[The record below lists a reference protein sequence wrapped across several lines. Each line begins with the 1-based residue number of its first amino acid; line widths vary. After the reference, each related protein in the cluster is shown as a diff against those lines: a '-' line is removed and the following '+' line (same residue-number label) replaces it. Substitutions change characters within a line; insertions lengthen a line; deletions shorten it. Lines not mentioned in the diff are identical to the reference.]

1 MALLGT
7 FTKQPREVLDCDFNY
22 ATTLEGRTDTMSA
35 TFTTE
40 VSPTGAGALVVSS
53 AVRTDNIIKLTVSGG
68 TSAQTYKVTV
78 LATTT
83 AGLVYEDEINVIVEE
98 V

>member
-7 FTKQPREVLDCDFNY
+7 FTKQPREVLDVDIDY
-22 ATTLEGRTDTMSA
+22 TAVLEGRVDTITSQ
-35 TFTTE
+35 TSE
-40 VSPTGAGALVVSS
+40 VSPAGLTLISTTREGNKIKVVVGSG
-53 AVRTDNIIKLTVSGG
+53 TVD
-68 TSAQTYKVTV
+68 TVYKVTV

-83 AGLVYEDEINVIVEE
+83 AGLVYEDEVTVLVEE